1 MYVAMDTQSE
11 RWELRRGLLFAPL
24 TISKELIIIFFFMP
38 TPGMQQHTATIPIT
52 KPLYLERKS
61 DIGESKT
68 WHMNNNLNV
77 PEGNS
82 LYICVCVY
90 IRWRTPDSM
99 ERNITP
105 LYAE

>member
-24 TISKELIIIFFFMP
+24 TILKELIIIFSGPRLVYM
-38 TPGMQQHTATIPIT
+38 QHTATIPIT

-68 WHMNNNLNV
+68 
-77 PEGNS
+77 G
-82 LYICVCVY
+82 I
-90 IRWRTPDSM
+90 
-99 ERNITP
+99 
-105 LYAE
+105 